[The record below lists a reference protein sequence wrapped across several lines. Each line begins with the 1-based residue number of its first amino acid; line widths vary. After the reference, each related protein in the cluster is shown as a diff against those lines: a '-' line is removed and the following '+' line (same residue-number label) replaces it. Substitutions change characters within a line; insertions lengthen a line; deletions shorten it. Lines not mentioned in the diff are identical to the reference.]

1 MVKLVKIKVGR
12 GDWMTDDAKILIVDD
27 EIGIL
32 KILEITLQKEHFKH
46 ITTATTKEEALKALT
61 KANFDIILL
70 DVMLPDGDGFSLCSS
85 IRQTTTAPI
94 LFISARSSDFDKLTG
109 LSVGGDDYITKPFNP
124 LEVVARIRAIL
135 RRQREYER
143 KSGQHESYVYSTF
156 TFTPNQ
162 ALLTVNGEVVQATA
176 KELELLH
183 FFCNNPMRVFTTS
196 QLYERVWGQEIFGE
210 EKTVTIH
217 IAKLRKKLGDNTRNP
232 SVIVNLRG
240 IGYKFIPPTGDGL

>member
-1 MVKLVKIKVGR
+1 MK
-12 GDWMTDDAKILIVDD
+12 DDAKILIVDD

-32 KILEITLQKEHFKH
+32 KMLEITLQKEHFKY
-46 ITTATTKEEALKALT
+46 ITTATTKEEALQALSRV
-61 KANFDIILL
+61 NFDIILL

-85 IRQTTTAPI
+85 IRQTSTAPI

-124 LEVVARIRAIL
+124 LEIVARIRAIL
-135 RRQREYER
+135 RRQREYEG
-143 KSGQHESYVYSTF
+143 KSVQYESESYIYSTF
-156 TFTPNQ
+156 TFSPNQ

-183 FFCNNPMRVFTTS
+183 FFCKHPLRVFTAA
-196 QLYERVWGQEIFGE
+196 QLYERVWGQDLFGE

-217 IAKLRKKLGDNTRNP
+217 IAKLRRKLGDDTRNP
-232 SVIVNLRG
+232 RIIVNLRG
-240 IGYKFIPPTGDGL
+240 IGYKFMPPTGDAL